1 MIVVS
6 GFKVYPAE
14 IEEVVGHLAGVED
27 CAAIGASDPAT
38 GEAVRLLVVRSDPA
52 LDEATVLR
60 HCRANLTAYKCPKVV
75 EFRGSLP
82 KTPIGK
88 VLKKEL
94 RGTVPL
100 AEGEAARLA
109 RPDA

>member
-1 MIVVS
+1 
-6 GFKVYPAE
+6 VYPAE

-27 CAAIGASDPAT
+27 CAAIGVPDPAS
-38 GEAVRLLVVRSDPA
+38 GEAVRLLVVRNDPA

-60 HCRANLTAYKCPKVV
+60 HCRSNLTAYKCPKAV
-75 EFRGSLP
+75 EFRNSLP

-94 RGTVPL
+94 RENVPSP
-100 AEGEAARLA
+100 EGKAVAAVTG
-109 RPDA
+109 